1 MRELAPAVRWFPLGL
16 LLFVATL
23 LLVPAS
29 AHAVDQSNMRVAV
42 SVSRGCSIDI
52 AGEAGAADARVVVEC
67 GRRGVEPVVTT
78 EDVDAAEWVE
88 FEEASDVQSADVPA
102 DDADGEPRGTYTV
115 VTIQF

>member
-1 MRELAPAVRWFPLGL
+1 MRWFPLGL
-16 LLFVATL
+16 LLFAATL

-29 AHAVDQSNMRVAV
+29 VQAADQSNMRVAV

-52 AGEAGAADARVVVEC
+52 GGESGAGDARVVVEC

-78 EDVDAAEWVE
+78 EDVDPDESVAFADASEVE
-88 FEEASDVQSADVPA
+88 SVDGPA
-102 DDADGEPRGTYTV
+102 DDAGGEEPGTYTL